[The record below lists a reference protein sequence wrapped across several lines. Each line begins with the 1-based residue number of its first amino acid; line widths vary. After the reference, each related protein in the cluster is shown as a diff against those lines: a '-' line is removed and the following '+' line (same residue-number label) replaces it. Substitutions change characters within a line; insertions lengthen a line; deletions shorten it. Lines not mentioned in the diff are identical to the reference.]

1 MQEKVFD
8 KILQLF
14 LFYRN
19 YQQTRNKHPQSDKK
33 RHLQK
38 GHSKQYGKR

>member
-8 KILQLF
+8 KILQPF

-33 RHLQK
+33 K
-38 GHSKQYGKR
+38 TSTKRSQQTIW

>member
-8 KILQLF
+8 KILQPF